1 MAGIEKN
8 LTYNVASDHT
18 LHLVVSS
25 VGENLYDGPAI
36 SATLPGAA
44 GELTILPNHEPF
56 VTTLKA
62 GTITIRIPNAEP
74 KEISIESGVLETS
87 GTRAVVLI

>member
-1 MAGIEKN
+1 M
-8 LTYNVASDHT
+8 
-18 LHLVVSS
+18 HLVISS

-44 GELTILPNHEPF
+44 GEMTVLPHHEAL

-62 GTITIRIPNAEP
+62 GKITVRIPNAES
-74 KEISIESGVLETS
+74 KEFTIESGVLEIS
-87 GTRAVVLI
+87 GTRAVVLV